1 MDIILSA
8 PNFVKSVYV
17 HNGRILSVEENPE
30 VKPQK
35 GIVALLNAP
44 DVKRARVFAFSK
56 AEINKNAIFEEISNY
71 YNTTDFIYDVFD
83 WKNYYIVTV
92 VSRKIYD
99 LVQKIF
105 NPTQIVPFDFVV
117 LWNIRKQIKKPLV
130 AFRGGLYYF
139 LSATDICIT
148 HSKEEVEPFIIPGTV
163 VVDSVSATEFPNLVV
178 QSVKRHWKVDRR
190 IDTSLVD
197 DDVRDIEFLL
207 HSPINLLKESVTI
220 ANDVERNK
228 ELQYIMSITSAVLI
242 YLAILIISPFVTA
255 NVRLPISSVSYN
267 IPTNLQRI
275 DTSFSFDQFIYRK
288 AYPYTLYEA
297 YDSKGQQAA
306 VFVVPQEA
314 VKWAQEF
321 PDYTV
326 YKVVYDQ
333 TKMLSK
339 EYFAGKKADESEV
352 TATTTVPT
360 TSTTATVPIV
370 STPTT
375 TTANKT
381 ATTSST
387 LQQEA
392 TTTTTTTA
400 NSSATRTKAGGK

>member
-1 MDIILSA
+1 
-8 PNFVKSVYV
+8 
-17 HNGRILSVEENPE
+17 
-30 VKPQK
+30 
-35 GIVALLNAP
+35 
-44 DVKRARVFAFSK
+44 
-56 AEINKNAIFEEISNY
+56 
-71 YNTTDFIYDVFD
+71 
-83 WKNYYIVTV
+83 
-92 VSRKIYD
+92 
-99 LVQKIF
+99 
-105 NPTQIVPFDFVV
+105 
-117 LWNIRKQIKKPLV
+117 
-130 AFRGGLYYF
+130 
-139 LSATDICIT
+139 
-148 HSKEEVEPFIIPGTV
+148 
-163 VVDSVSATEFPNLVV
+163 VV

-275 DTSFSFDQFIYRK
+275 NTSFSFNQFIYRK

-339 EYFAGKKADESEV
+339 NILQVRKL
-352 TATTTVPT
+352 
-360 TSTTATVPIV
+360 TSQRLQQLLQFQLLLLLLLFLFNRRLLLPLLPLLIV
-370 STPTT
+370 
-375 TTANKT
+375 
-381 ATTSST
+381 
-387 LQQEA
+387 LQQERKQVA
-392 TTTTTTTA
+392 
-400 NSSATRTKAGGK
+400 SSLCLNVQN